1 MDTKSKEKKKW
12 LYVAAG
18 ALGVA
23 VLSMFTTI
31 LSYKSAGT
39 VYSYNLLGLI
49 EGNDFTQ
56 NVLANYRGTV
66 YWRIDGFWVTLLTVV
81 SLASL
86 ICSIVG
92 LFTLRQQ
99 RPNIK
104 QFWLTIIGLAGTSLP
119 ALLVLIAVP
128 MFRSGFQGELTYG
141 IYPVVAPIATLV
153 SVLAVYRRKN
163 RVQEELR
170 KELEDKRKI
179 WKADSTDLM
188 W

>member
-56 NVLANYRGTV
+56 HV
-66 YWRIDGFWVTLLTVV
+66 
-81 SLASL
+81 
-86 ICSIVG
+86 
-92 LFTLRQQ
+92 
-99 RPNIK
+99 
-104 QFWLTIIGLAGTSLP
+104 
-119 ALLVLIAVP
+119 
-128 MFRSGFQGELTYG
+128 
-141 IYPVVAPIATLV
+141 
-153 SVLAVYRRKN
+153 
-163 RVQEELR
+163 
-170 KELEDKRKI
+170 
-179 WKADSTDLM
+179 
-188 W
+188 